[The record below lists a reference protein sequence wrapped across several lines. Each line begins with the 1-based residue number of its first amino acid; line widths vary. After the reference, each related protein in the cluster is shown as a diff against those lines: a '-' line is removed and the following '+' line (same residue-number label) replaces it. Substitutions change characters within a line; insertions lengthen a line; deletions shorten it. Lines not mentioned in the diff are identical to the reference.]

1 MKNVIVVALVVA
13 FELCSGDFRA
23 HVIQVQ
29 KDAVEGAKSCP
40 AAAYCGV
47 AHLIQSKLAVTIA
60 DPH

>member
-1 MKNVIVVALVVA
+1 MNNVIVVALVVA
-13 FELCSGDFRA
+13 FKLCPGNFRA

-47 AHLIQSKLAVTIA
+47 AHFIQSLLAVTIA